1 MEVVGWG
8 NLRTRRPGVGT
19 GSPLRA
25 GLHTQQ
31 VDRVATGLVTTRS
44 LSPFLHG
51 QRSKEIRACHVDLH
65 GYKGH
70 APGWPPPEP
79 LTRNAEQHVF
89 FTLSCLMGIQ
99 RGNSSPAFEDSD
111 WQGIWGVFA
120 PTGLP
125 AHPAHQNKMNKRT
138 LGREGRGAAWNRT
151 FRAAKKDLSL
161 GGSGLPEGRKD
172 KAERTG
178 REMCS
183 GKPLHS
189 SEKSCLHVMHCSH
202 TWDFNFF

>member
-8 NLRTRRPGVGT
+8 NLRTRRAGVGT

-99 RGNSSPAFEDSD
+99 RGNASPAFSR
-111 WQGIWGVFA
+111 QGLAGDLGCVCTDRPSGTSRA
-120 PTGLP
+120 PEQDEQTDLGKGGEGCRLE
-125 AHPAHQNKMNKRT
+125 QNFP
-138 LGREGRGAAWNRT
+138 G
-151 FRAAKKDLSL
+151 
-161 GGSGLPEGRKD
+161 
-172 KAERTG
+172 
-178 REMCS
+178 C
-183 GKPLHS
+183 
-189 SEKSCLHVMHCSH
+189 
-202 TWDFNFF
+202 